1 MPRRA
6 SISSLLLA
14 LAGSLALAACGGGG
28 AASSTGGDTTP
39 KPTLTGGNAASGE
52 KLYNELGCK
61 GCHGAAGEKGNPGP
75 DLFAITW
82 DDHEREE
89 AREKILNG
97 DPDHKPPMPAY
108 KGKVDDTKIA
118 DILAYVAKK

>member
-1 MPRRA
+1 MSRRP
-6 SISSLLLA
+6 SVSSLVLA
-14 LAGSLALAACGGGG
+14 LAASAVLAACGGGAAG
-28 AASSTGGDTTP
+28 ASGGGTTP
-39 KPTLTGGNAASGE
+39 KPTLTGGNAESGA
-52 KLYNELGCK
+52 KLYNDLGCK

-75 DLFAITW
+75 DLFAISW

-89 AREKILNG
+89 AREKILEG

-108 KGKVDDTKIA
+108 KGKVDDAKIA